1 MLGRFFLLRDR
12 AQNIARAG
20 NMRQVDLGLDLVF
33 DVSGAGRLRRP
44 RGGIGTSAEMFADQF
59 RFMLFQ

>member
-1 MLGRFFLLRDR
+1 MLGRFLLLRDR

-33 DVSGAGRLRRP
+33 DVSGAGRLRRS
-44 RGGIGTSAEMFADQF
+44 RGGIRATTQMLADQF
-59 RFMLFQ
+59 RLMLFQ

>member
-1 MLGRFFLLRDR
+1 MLGRLFLLRDR
-12 AQNIARAG
+12 AQNITRAG

-44 RGGIGTSAEMFADQF
+44 RGGFGTSAEMFADQL